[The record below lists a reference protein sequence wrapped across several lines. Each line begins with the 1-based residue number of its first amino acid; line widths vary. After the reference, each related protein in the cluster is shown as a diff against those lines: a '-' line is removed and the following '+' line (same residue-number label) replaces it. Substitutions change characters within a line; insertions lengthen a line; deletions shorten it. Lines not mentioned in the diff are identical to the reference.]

1 MNTDFDAVFEA
12 AIDAHQLAL
21 AEFGEDGVRTVEALL
36 VVMALAPDDLFKE
49 IEQYAQATKH

>member
-36 VVMALAPDDLFKE
+36 VVMALAPD
-49 IEQYAQATKH
+49 AQATKH

>member
-1 MNTDFDAVFEA
+1 MNEAFKAAV
-12 AIDAHQLAL
+12 DKHQLLL
-21 AEFGEDGVRTVEALL
+21 AMYGEDDQRSIDALL